1 MTVSSS
7 TNRAS
12 YSGNGSLT
20 TFAYGFKV
28 FDQDDLTVILRA
40 SNGTETVQTITTDY
54 TVTGVGDVGGG
65 NVVFGTAPA
74 SGVTVVILREM
85 DLEQGLD
92 LVPNDPFPAQ
102 SLEDSLD
109 KLTFMV
115 QQHDEQLGRAIK
127 ASRTN
132 VITGSEFVISAADR
146 ANKVFAFDSSGDVS
160 ITQEIGTFRGDWA
173 ASTAYVERDLV
184 KDTTT
189 NDVFIVNSAHTSSG
203 SLPLTTNTNSAK
215 YEKIIDISN
224 PPGDLTVG
232 GNISTSGSVTAGS
245 FVIGS
250 ADINENDLEAIDSI
264 IAGTVAASKA
274 VVVDVNKD
282 ISSFRNLTA
291 TGDITFGGLS
301 DGTITVTDILDEDDL
316 TSNSA
321 TSLATQQS
329 IKAYVDSQVGS
340 FDTLAEVLANGNTTG
355 GTNLSVSTG
364 DNIKFADSSQ
374 AIFGA
379 GDDLRINHNGSYSY
393 ISDLGQGPLFIGG
406 NDEVSIMNGQLNEY
420 KIKAETNG
428 AVTLYYDNAVKM
440 ATTTLGIDVTGTI
453 TFDGGETTADF
464 YFGDNDKAIFGAGSD
479 LQIYHDS
486 ASGQSIIHENGPSV
500 LKIRA
505 TDFRISNAAN
515 TADYLSANNGA
526 EVSIRYN
533 GAVKLATTNT
543 GVDITGTLTSDGL
556 TVDGAAAINGANFS
570 LDNAYYLAFRNAANT
585 LDITTLTFDANDQVV
600 IDPNQYGTVIGTSA
614 NPSLKVAGNRDI
626 SFYEDTGTTPKFFWD
641 ASAESLGLGTTSHY
655 DSSTKLTVAGRMNT
669 SNGTATGSMNY
680 GGGAAINMGA
690 LSNHPLQ
697 LMVNNSTKMILD
709 TSGNVGIGTSSPSY
723 TLDIASSGAILNM
736 NSTNSNGIG
745 TIYRNSGTAIGYVGS
760 SKYIH
765 SGTIGDF
772 AIGTASTNN
781 LTFGVNSSE
790 RMRIDSNGNVGI
802 GTTSPDRPVHLS
814 GSGIRNYFKAETTG
828 SANSS
833 ESGFEI
839 KTPSSNWLINSLGAT
854 DALIFYDLGNTSE
867 RMRLDS
873 SGNVGI
879 GTSTP
884 SQALEVNGTSRLG
897 ATAAA
902 GSMLDIFGDTTSA
915 NGVTL
920 RSTYYGVGGYGPIKF
935 ETGGTE
941 RMRIDSSGNVGIGT
955 SSPSDKL
962 HVGGSGAFIR
972 VDRSDGEAGITL
984 MYNGSNSTRSN
995 IATQTN
1001 GDLAID
1007 TANTERMRI
1016 DSSGNILFNTT
1027 AVPSASSGGAA
1038 FDPNTNGRAVLKL
1051 ATTNTGN
1058 QGLAEFFNPNG
1069 QVGGIVTNGSATAY
1083 NTSSD
1088 YRLKTNA
1095 QPMTGATDRLKQLNP
1110 VNFEWIADG
1119 TRVDGFLAHE
1129 AQAIVPEAVTGAKD
1143 AMRDE
1148 EYEVTPAVLDDDGN
1162 VVTEAVMGTRSVPD
1176 YQGIDQSKLVPLLT
1190 AALQEALT
1198 KIDAL
1203 ETRITALEG

>member
-40 SNGTETVQTITTDY
+40 SNGTETVQTITTHY

-250 ADINENDLEAIDSI
+250 ADINENDLESIDSI
-264 IAGTVAASKA
+264 TAGTVAASKA

-301 DGTITVTDILDEDDL
+301 DGAITVTDILDEDDL

-364 DNIKFADSSQ
+364 DDIKFADGSQ

-379 GDDLRINHNGSYSY
+379 GDDLRINHTGSNSY
-393 ISDLGQGPLFIGG
+393 ISDLGEGPLFIGG

-453 TFDGGETTADF
+453 TFDGGETTADL

-479 LQIYHDS
+479 LQIYHDGNS
-486 ASGQSIIHENGPSV
+486 KITDVGDGKLELHSNGTGV
-500 LKIRA
+500 FIQKGA
-505 TDFRISNAAN
+505 TEYMAQFLTDGAVTLYHDNAA
-515 TADYLSANNGA
+515 
-526 EVSIRYN
+526 
-533 GAVKLATTNT
+533 KLATTST
-543 GVDITGTLTSDGL
+543 GIDVTGTVTTDGL
-556 TVDGAAAINGANFS
+556 TADAPLSTLTGLELTYLNATKAVFS
-570 LDNAYYLAFRNAANT
+570 LLPSTGEIR
-585 LDITTLTFDANDQVV
+585 IG
-600 IDPNQYGTVIGTSA
+600 GTET
-614 NPSLKVAGNRDI
+614 
-626 SFYEDTGTTPKFFWD
+626 
-641 ASAESLGLGTTSHY
+641 
-655 DSSTKLTVAGRMNT
+655 
-669 SNGTATGSMNY
+669 
-680 GGGAAINMGA
+680 
-690 LSNHPLQ
+690 
-697 LMVNNSTKMILD
+697 
-709 TSGNVGIGTSSPSY
+709 
-723 TLDIASSGAILNM
+723 
-736 NSTNSNGIG
+736 
-745 TIYRNSGTAIGYVGS
+745 
-760 SKYIH
+760 
-765 SGTIGDF
+765 
-772 AIGTASTNN
+772 
-781 LTFGVNSSE
+781 
-790 RMRIDSNGNVGI
+790 
-802 GTTSPDRPVHLS
+802 
-814 GSGIRNYFKAETTG
+814 NYFPTFY
-828 SANSS
+828 SS
-833 ESGFEI
+833 
-839 KTPSSNWLINSLGAT
+839 
-854 DALIFYDLGNTSE
+854 
-867 RMRLDS
+867 
-873 SGNVGI
+873 
-879 GTSTP
+879 
-884 SQALEVNGTSRLG
+884 
-897 ATAAA
+897 
-902 GSMLDIFGDTTSA
+902 
-915 NGVTL
+915 
-920 RSTYYGVGGYGPIKF
+920 
-935 ETGGTE
+935 GTE

-955 SSPSDKL
+955 SSPSSYGKF
-962 HVGGSGAFIR
+962 VVRGSGNIMNLDATSGPVYAAFKENTTNR
-972 VDRSDGEAGITL
+972 FFLATLNGSDGLAFVDAD
-984 MYNGSNSTRSN
+984 GSS
-995 IATQTN
+995 
-1001 GDLAID
+1001 
-1007 TANTERMRI
+1007 ERMRI
-1016 DSSGNILFNTT
+1016 DSSGNVGIDFTPKTMT
-1027 AVPSASSGGAA
+1027 ANVTSSLNVGSGTVFQRTKDTYLGSNMYYNASDVGKSISTGYGLAYYHDVTNGAHKWFTSAVSAGSADATHSFSTPMTIDSSGSFQLSPASNQGT
-1038 FDPNTNGRAVLKL
+1038 FRF
-1051 ATTNTGN
+1051 GN
-1058 QGLAEFFNPNG
+1058 QQGDGSGIGAQFYLDNSQSIWYNSTSSTADKYHAQFINGNGL
-1069 QVGGIVTNGSATAY
+1069 VGHIKTNGSATSY

-1088 YRLKTNA
+1088 YRLKTDA
-1095 QPMTGATDRLKQLNP
+1095 QPMTGASARVQALNP

-1129 AQAIVPEAVTGAKD
+1129 AQAIVPEAVTGTKD

-1162 VVTEAVMGTRSVPD
+1162 ETTAAVMGTRSVPD